1 MGHYIIRKSVTADS
15 NGNATL
21 DLSNLAGV
29 SGQSFELGAISF
41 SSQSPTGGSAQVY
54 IGANLIGSSE
64 NPQNDVGIA
73 DVVTIVGNNEHL
85 IVQFSGITPGTTI
98 SIAINGG
105 RINE

>member
-1 MGHYIIRKSVTADS
+1 MGHYITRKSVVADA

-21 DLSNLAGV
+21 HITSLAGV

-85 IVQFSGITPGTTI
+85 VIQFSGLTPGVTI
-98 SIAINGG
+98 LVAINGG
-105 RINE
+105 RISE